1 MTKLLDTTTGELVE
15 IPASDVLAARK
26 SGRFGFSLDRPVP
39 IIQNGEPKWIPAKLA
54 DQYRSSLTFTDDDTV
69 FEYNA
74 KERMSGIGG
83 VLAGAAYGGAKGLTL
98 GLSPLLMKAAGYGDL
113 ARDIELGA
121 GNSALTAEVASLGF
135 NPLAAFGRGGGKAV
149 AKGAGLAAEHA
160 AAAAAAPA
168 AAEGAVSLGAAAP
181 VVAGHAAA
189 PVAAL
194 PAVAGHGSM
203 RLGAGPPAAIAT
215 AARAGEELA
224 PLRLGQGHLAS
235 GVADTSI
242 GKALR
247 SENAA
252 AQADEA
258 MLQKRLPAHQI
269 EVPESP
275 FTLRQPPFESALA
288 TDIQNSRANTL
299 DRLREVET
307 QLSRKRPKGR
317 KALLAEREELQGH
330 LDEYEFMEMKFSGA
344 EENALAEQAGRA
356 DVARRFGDQGL
367 VTAGELRT
375 AEAGHADLELAAQR
389 AEQAR
394 ARNRMGQGAPDIIGR
409 PVAAAAP
416 ILGKPPAPVVDLAG
430 MTQQE
435 LAEHFAASGLPKGV
449 TAYDALTARPSLRGK
464 SRAEQ
469 MSIFLNTGVD
479 VARDWAKKT
488 RDAWVKI
495 RASSLQGIEAK
506 GVDSTWNNFHIGV
519 DIDPLG
525 GARNKAYATLS
536 DPLSLSGTELEA
548 FLVALRDAGYNG
560 QAKVPSTGARMLLG
574 FDNIVMH
581 GATKA
586 DAAIGEATAKKFFG
600 NRVEHTAF
608 GVDAGGDSH
617 SGILAKALEARL
629 SAAKPM
635 ATGPQGAS
643 LAGQAATVKTATGQ
657 GVPAGRELVLGQP
670 RPGVADVLRA
680 EQTLGK
686 EAESMAAWDARTAEA
701 AMAEDAAW
709 REAGG
714 TRAATQ
720 VERDIAAAEGVAPG
734 RELAILPPGGPTAQG
749 MGPNPFGPGS
759 SGGGFPPSAALGTQI
774 PPVGAGLPLPPAGLP
789 SGVAGSIGQAASG
802 TGSSLL
808 RTATEGA
815 IYGGASQAS
824 REQLGLEEGA
834 PGSVMKAAL
843 LGGGLSGAIHLG
855 LNAASRG
862 SLSLGGVGT
871 GGAIGRGLKS
881 LEDTHIM
888 RGLGNT
894 AADVKS
900 MNIRLKNTSSGEVG
914 SHFYVDEVK
923 NAFAN
928 IADLQRQ
935 FPDDVLLQSI
945 PLDGKWSSMTAERKM
960 AFTDA
965 FKASLGPR
973 YDSALNH
980 INGVGVDESVVEAIV
995 EAAKSKAA
1003 KGLEKTSLGS
1013 VNKVLND
1020 IESGLKKATKPFR
1033 DAADAAEAALP
1044 DTAPAQLRAQVR
1056 DEAYAAAKEA
1066 APPSYTIKDIN
1077 KIKTELGKDFDDW
1090 SSKHGGEWTPV
1101 QMGVYNDFKGVV
1113 YDEAATF
1120 SANNGVPIHAQLT
1133 ELDKLFMVAATMSK
1147 GVANDAAKKA
1157 LQSPVG
1163 RDLLSQ
1169 FALGAFAIGNPIGAA
1184 LFAVGSAG
1192 LRGIYNSRGEGFIA
1206 DMAAKLSRGV
1216 VANPQAA
1223 AAVAAQSI
1231 YSARRPVV
1239 LGYNAE
1245 RLVDSEP
1252 KDYSA
1257 IVKSVRELNE
1267 SRESVIA
1274 DIRSKTSGLSPEEQ
1288 TAAVDGL
1295 DKMMNDLAMNVPPG
1309 LSVPGQLS
1317 QQQKNYVVYAKS
1329 MLSPAY
1335 AVQVLVNGGTGGAAA
1350 AKALSDLG
1358 ANGEGKLFLDTLANE
1373 LKKHVDESDDRK
1385 TAESAAAAYAS
1396 IAKMVKSTTVAR
1408 IHSKSGLAMPR
1419 PKLMPGPKAPVI
1431 KAGSANRFVA
1441 GAVTVK

>member
-1 MTKLLDTTTGELVE
+1 MTKLLDTSTGELVE

-83 VLAGAAYGGAKGLTL
+83 VLAGGAYGAAKGLTL
-98 GLSPLLMKAAGYGDL
+98 GLSPLVMKAAGYGDL

-121 GNSALTAEVASLGF
+121 GNSALAAEVASLGF

-160 AAAAAAPA
+160 AAAAAPA
-168 AAEGAVSLGAAAP
+168 AAKGAGLAVEKGAERVIAKEPLLLGEGAIPRRPGP
-181 VVAGHAAA
+181 G
-189 PVAAL
+189 PGPL
-194 PAVAGHGSM
+194 PSGEVDTRIGQGLRAQSRELPGDGVIKGLLDVGGE
-203 RLGAGPPAAIAT
+203 GAGPPHLGGVLALPEKGVI
-215 AARAGEELA
+215 RLEEMPSTLTGPPLESRLMTDLRNEQANLA
-224 PLRLGQGHLAS
+224 DRM
-235 GVADTSI
+235 I
-242 GKALR
+242 GLDKVISTEEKSR
-247 SENAA
+247 S
-252 AQADEA
+252 
-258 MLQKRLPAHQI
+258 
-269 EVPESP
+269 
-275 FTLRQPPFESALA
+275 
-288 TDIQNSRANTL
+288 
-299 DRLREVET
+299 
-307 QLSRKRPKGR
+307 KG
-317 KALLAEREELQGH
+317 
-330 LDEYEFMEMKFSGA
+330 SGA
-344 EENALAEQAGRA
+344 VLKILRGERDDVASRIEEYDFQLMKYERPEEMALAEQAGRA
-356 DVARRFGDQGL
+356 EERAARGRYQTSFPDVHVLPGARRDILAEQRVAADAVMSARETKATEDARAAVMREGL
-367 VTAGELRT
+367 PAEYTGRRPTAGGRTELATT
-375 AEAGHADLELAAQR
+375 ARRPGFAEVMAAEDALGREAKSLAEWNARNTETAAAEVAAWRAAGDTRVATQEELAAV
-389 AEQAR
+389 AAWDEAAR
-394 ARNRMGQGAPDIIGR
+394 WRQLYNEAGGAGAAPPAQFGSSLPPGAVRMTREGTQMGR
-409 PVAAAAP
+409 EVAAA
-416 ILGKPPAPVVDLAG
+416 
-430 MTQQE
+430 E
-435 LAEHFAASGLPKGV
+435 
-449 TAYDALTARPSLRGK
+449 
-464 SRAEQ
+464 
-469 MSIFLNTGVD
+469 
-479 VARDWAKKT
+479 
-488 RDAWVKI
+488 
-495 RASSLQGIEAK
+495 
-506 GVDSTWNNFHIGV
+506 
-519 DIDPLG
+519 
-525 GARNKAYATLS
+525 
-536 DPLSLSGTELEA
+536 
-548 FLVALRDAGYNG
+548 
-560 QAKVPSTGARMLLG
+560 
-574 FDNIVMH
+574 
-581 GATKA
+581 
-586 DAAIGEATAKKFFG
+586 
-600 NRVEHTAF
+600 
-608 GVDAGGDSH
+608 
-617 SGILAKALEARL
+617 
-629 SAAKPM
+629 
-635 ATGPQGAS
+635 
-643 LAGQAATVKTATGQ
+643 
-657 GVPAGRELVLGQP
+657 GRRVLGQP
-670 RPGVADVLRA
+670 RQGVAA
-680 EQTLGK
+680 
-686 EAESMAAWDARTAEA
+686 
-701 AMAEDAAW
+701 
-709 REAGG
+709 
-714 TRAATQ
+714 Q
-720 VERDIAAAEGVAPG
+720 VEREVAAAEGVAPG
-734 RELAILPPGGPTAQG
+734 PELEVVPGGP
-749 MGPNPFGPGS
+749 M
-759 SGGGFPPSAALGTQI
+759 ALGTQL

-789 SGVAGSIGQAASG
+789 SGVAGSLGQAASG

-824 REQLGLEEGA
+824 REQLGLEEGS

-900 MNIRLKNTSSGEVG
+900 MNIRLKNTASGEVG

-973 YDSALNH
+973 YDSALSH
-980 INGVGVDESVVEAIV
+980 INGVGVDDTIVEAIV

-1120 SANNGVPIHAQLT
+1120 SANNGIPIHAQLT

-1274 DIRSKTSGLSPEEQ
+1274 DIRSKTSGLSPQEQ